1 MPSRFCIHYVSK
13 SGKPSN
19 GQRTGKHQS
28 SYPIPKKGSTKECAN
43 HQTVTL
49 ISHASKVMLKIL
61 HARLQHYMNQE
72 LPDVQAGFKKGRGT
86 RNQIANVL
94 WIIEKQGNFKNIYLF
109 HRLCYKTFDCVYP
122 DKLWKAIQFSSVQS
136 LSHVRLFATHESQHA
151 RPLCPSP
158 TPRVHSDSCPSS
170 QWCHPAISFS
180 VVPFSS
186 FP

>member
-72 LPDVQAGFKKGRGT
+72 LQMSTLGLGKEEEPEIKLPTFSRSQRKQ
-86 RNQIANVL
+86 RNSRKTSTSASLTIVKPL
-94 WIIEKQGNFKNIYLF
+94 WIITNCGKLLKRWNTRLSYLSPEKPVYRSRSNSQNQTQKN
-109 HRLCYKTFDCVYP
+109 
-122 DKLWKAIQFSSVQS
+122 
-136 LSHVRLFATHESQHA
+136 
-151 RPLCPSP
+151 
-158 TPRVHSDSCPSS
+158 
-170 QWCHPAISFS
+170 
-180 VVPFSS
+180 
-186 FP
+186 